1 MLTLLSTVCLSK
13 PCSGLVYVCFGV
25 SSSLFSQRR
34 LHKSGL
40 AYIREMI
47 STWERRTS
55 LLNFFDW
62 SRYKKLLLVNWP
74 ESCSALYSIGG
85 ARRTRRNLGAPSIL
99 VQTYDRQVES
109 CLLLEGKVG
118 SGTQCERLV
127 QTQRVTS
134 T

>member
-1 MLTLLSTVCLSK
+1 
-13 PCSGLVYVCFGV
+13 
-25 SSSLFSQRR
+25 
-34 LHKSGL
+34 
-40 AYIREMI
+40 MI

-127 QTQRVTS
+127 LNQASHLLNLYCTPVSISIVCFLYSKRMSIAPPSSVSHPPHVAQKPF
-134 T
+134 